1 MAYNLEISEKLD
13 KVFYK
18 LVKKDKL
25 SMEIINK
32 KILAILDNPYQ
43 FKPLRNEFAGVRRV
57 HIGKSFVLTYE
68 ILEGEKTIRL
78 LDYDHHDNVYRV

>member
-57 HIGKSFVLTYE
+57 HIEKVLFS
-68 ILEGEKTIRL
+68 LMKF
-78 LDYDHHDNVYRV
+78 